1 MKSMATVRTLARRER
16 AEFADLLDTLTTDQW
31 SAPSLCAGW
40 TVREVAAHVVAYLDQ
55 TVIALSGNMIRYRC
69 DIDRLNAAVA
79 RRYSEVEPAELVG
92 RMRRGSD
99 PVGAAALYGGRVA
112 LIECLIH
119 QQDIRRP
126 LGAHRVLDIPRVRVC
141 LDYARVSPVIGGR
154 RRTRGVRLVATDM
167 AWAAGAGPEVRGTGE
182 ALLFAMTGRSA
193 AVSDELSGDG
203 VTLLR

>member
-1 MKSMATVRTLARRER
+1 MKSMATVRALARRER

-40 TVREVAAHVVAYLDQ
+40 TVRDVAAHVVAYLDQ